1 MATAT
6 QNFPGQRRPNP
17 YMSLR
22 TRFCRPSDAFIARR
36 ALTWTR
42 RTVMATSGKRCRDPP
57 FLTYIRPENGGIM
70 SGKFS
75 GYWSYDDMMTD
86 YGAGIVEAQRVL
98 KPKGVLVFKCQDT
111 VHNHRLQLT
120 HARICSLAEEQG
132 FRLQDL
138 FILVTTNR
146 LPVRAAPHGRQVQ
159 RHARVHHSYFL
170 VFRKR

>member
-1 MATAT
+1 
-6 QNFPGQRRPNP
+6 
-17 YMSLR
+17 
-22 TRFCRPSDAFIARR
+22 
-36 ALTWTR
+36 
-42 RTVMATSGKRCRDPP
+42 MATSGKRCRDPP

-75 GYWSYDDMMTD
+75 GYCSDDDMMTD

-159 RHARVHHSYFL
+159 RHARVHHSSSSGVPQTVIGAAHRSAL
-170 VFRKR
+170 RPRTSEHLSSQANIEMPCQCNPWSR